1 MTDSGVEPIE
11 IRADHVDATAI
22 VAELQA
28 AVDARAATGA
38 YADARIARAERLNL
52 VNLPKDGEILAHY
65 LRSLRD
71 AVEVDISDFEI
82 RERRA
87 YLAPLLVR
95 LKRLIWQSLKFYT
108 YRLWSQQNQ
117 VNGLLAAGLEGLDEH
132 YSARLRQLEERV
144 AELERRLGGPPP
156 ASPPSA

>member
-156 ASPPSA
+156 ASPTSA